1 MTYSLPQSWLDA
13 MLEAVCLVDEASL
26 HILAANHAVAELVGK
41 PVHELV
47 NTPVQGLAATPQDFV
62 FWSQPV
68 QALAEGIHSETS
80 VLHASG
86 ALVPVERSVRGVTL
100 PNGGGALLLTMIDLT
115 AQRTT
120 ERELETLLS
129 ELRATLDSAAD
140 GMLVC
145 AMDGSIRAFNQRL
158 VNIWRIPAELLTR
171 RDDPAVFA
179 HMAKQVR
186 EAELYSERLRE
197 IAADPMQ
204 ESSDILE
211 LTEGTVL
218 ERRSVPQFSHGLPVG
233 RVYSFRDVT
242 RQAETQAHLRLAARV
257 FESSLDAIFI
267 ADSQHR
273 ILRMNP
279 GCLKLIG
286 SATELHVGQP
296 AVSLFELESPDRWM
310 TDVKAG
316 WNTSGFWEGELW
328 LPRVGLPLC
337 AVQLSWVVVYDD
349 GGKVMQSI
357 GFMRDLT
364 AQHNA
369 QKRIKELAYTD
380 VLTGLP
386 NRLLL
391 SQRVETAIADAQEQS
406 DGFAVL
412 FLDLDRFKIIND
424 SLGHPFGDRVLQLV
438 AERLQTCLRQTDMLC
453 RLGGDEFVI
462 YLHGGNAKVA
472 EGVSRRILDEML
484 RPFTLD
490 DMGFSIQCSIGI
502 ALYPHDGLSL
512 DDLIKQADT
521 AMYRIKDRGRGS
533 YGFYQPQ
540 MNANLL
546 SRMKLEHSMRQALGL
561 ERMAVHYQPQVNLET
576 GRITGAEALLRWRD
590 PDLGAVSPA
599 VFIPLA
605 EECGYIV
612 ALGAWVMEQAIRQC
626 AGWMDLG
633 YPMVVSV
640 NVSALEFRQ
649 PDFIDRLTALLA
661 TYQLPAHW
669 LELELTESILLQ
681 DAHETEQRLRVL
693 GDLGVRLAIDDFGT
707 GYSNLGYLKKL
718 PIQKLKVDQSFVRGL
733 PEDEGDRAIVGA
745 VISMGHA
752 LRIEVVAE
760 GVETLAQK
768 ELLQQMGCD
777 QFQGF
782 LCAPG
787 LTPEDLGELLLNPE
801 LVQQR
806 IQG

>member
-171 RDDPAVFA
+171 RDDQAVFA

-391 SQRVETAIADAQEQS
+391 SQRVETAIADAHEQS
-406 DGFAVL
+406 GGFAVL

-626 AGWMDLG
+626 AGWVELG
-633 YPMVVSV
+633 HPMVVSV

-681 DAHETEQRLRVL
+681 DAHETEQRLRLL

-768 ELLQQMGCD
+768 ELLQHMGCD

-801 LVQQR
+801 MVQQR

>member
-13 MLEAVCLVDEASL
+13 MLEGVCLVDEASL

-406 DGFAVL
+406 GGFAVL

-462 YLHGGNAKVA
+462 YLHGGNATVA

-490 DMGFSIQCSIGI
+490 DMGFFIQCSIGI
-502 ALYPHDGLSL
+502 ALYPHDGVSL

-546 SRMKLEHSMRQALGL
+546 SRMKLEHSMRLALGL
-561 ERMAVHYQPQVNLET
+561 DRMAVHYQPQVNLET

-626 AGWMDLG
+626 AGWMELG

-681 DAHETEQRLRVL
+681 DAHETEQRLRLL

-768 ELLQQMGCD
+768 ELLQHMGCD

>member
-1 MTYSLPQSWLDA
+1 
-13 MLEAVCLVDEASL
+13 MLEAVCLVDETSL

-47 NTPVQGLAATPQDFV
+47 NTPVQSLAATPQDFV

-86 ALVPVERSVRGVTL
+86 VLVPVERSVRGVTL

-115 AQRTT
+115 AQRST

-171 RDDPAVFA
+171 RDDSAVFA
-179 HMAKQVR
+179 HMGKQVR

-316 WNTSGFWEGELW
+316 WKTSGFWEGELW
-328 LPRVGLPLC
+328 LPRVGLPPC
-337 AVQLSWVVVYDD
+337 AVQLSWVVLYDD
-349 GGKVMQSI
+349 AGKVMQSI

-406 DGFAVL
+406 GGFAVL

-453 RLGGDEFVI
+453 RLGGDEF
-462 YLHGGNAKVA
+462 
-472 EGVSRRILDEML
+472 
-484 RPFTLD
+484 
-490 DMGFSIQCSIGI
+490 
-502 ALYPHDGLSL
+502 
-512 DDLIKQADT
+512 
-521 AMYRIKDRGRGS
+521 
-533 YGFYQPQ
+533 
-540 MNANLL
+540 
-546 SRMKLEHSMRQALGL
+546 
-561 ERMAVHYQPQVNLET
+561 
-576 GRITGAEALLRWRD
+576 
-590 PDLGAVSPA
+590 
-599 VFIPLA
+599 
-605 EECGYIV
+605 
-612 ALGAWVMEQAIRQC
+612 
-626 AGWMDLG
+626 
-633 YPMVVSV
+633 
-640 NVSALEFRQ
+640 
-649 PDFIDRLTALLA
+649 
-661 TYQLPAHW
+661 
-669 LELELTESILLQ
+669 
-681 DAHETEQRLRVL
+681 
-693 GDLGVRLAIDDFGT
+693 
-707 GYSNLGYLKKL
+707 
-718 PIQKLKVDQSFVRGL
+718 
-733 PEDEGDRAIVGA
+733 
-745 VISMGHA
+745 
-752 LRIEVVAE
+752 
-760 GVETLAQK
+760 
-768 ELLQQMGCD
+768 
-777 QFQGF
+777 
-782 LCAPG
+782 
-787 LTPEDLGELLLNPE
+787 
-801 LVQQR
+801 
-806 IQG
+806 